1 MHVNKKQMNLTINIW
16 FVISIAMH
24 DVECP
29 SGIIEFVVNKLFFLG
44 NFEFERPVA
53 KIDAFSKIDAPD

>member
-1 MHVNKKQMNLTINIW
+1 MNLTVNIW

-29 SGIIEFVVNKLFFLG
+29 SGIIEFVVNKVFFLD
-44 NFEFERPVA
+44 FEFERPVT
-53 KIDAFSKIDAPD
+53 KIDAPD